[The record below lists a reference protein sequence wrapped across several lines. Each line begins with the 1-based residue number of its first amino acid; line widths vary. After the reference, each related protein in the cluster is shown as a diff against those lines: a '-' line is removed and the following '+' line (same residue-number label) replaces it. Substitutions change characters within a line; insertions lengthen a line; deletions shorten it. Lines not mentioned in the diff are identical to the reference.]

1 MATRFKAKNSLR
13 NLLFIGVL
21 IWAGWQYFQQHRAI
35 QLPQTQSSASDN
47 QALLQAIEQ
56 QRSNVWVIAEGRV
69 KRVLSDD
76 DNGSRHQRFIL
87 ILDPGQTV
95 LIAHNIDLAPR
106 IPLQNGDNIR
116 LRGEYEWNPKGGVIH
131 WTHHDPGSKNNGGWI
146 EYQNQLYR

>member
-13 NLLFIGVL
+13 KLLFIVVL
-21 IWAGWQYFQQHRAI
+21 AWAGWQYSQPQRAI
-35 QLPQTQSSASDN
+35 QPPQTQSSASDN

-69 KRVLSDD
+69 KRILSDD
-76 DNGSRHQRFIL
+76 NNGSRHQRFIL
-87 ILDPGQTV
+87 LLGPGLTV

-106 IPLQNGDNIR
+106 VPLQNGDNIR

-131 WTHHDPGSKNNGGWI
+131 WTHHDPGGRKKGGWI
-146 EYQNQLYR
+146 EYQNQLYQ